1 MEYYNEKVTNA
12 QMFVFHCTATYDHM
26 HDVRWCKQDA
36 RCGYFLVQ
44 LQKYVRTV
52 CSTATNVSRVL
63 TCVPVGCWCL
73 LCLCSSFFC
82 AQSDSWLYL
91 YRYCIHS
98 LTSLVRKTYTHTG
111 SKSILLYNIM
121 YNIISVL
128 LYNSRDIPLNT
139 TPRHPTHHAH
149 AFLQLFRIFPGEQTQ
164 PTQGS
169 HQFCPS
175 TGTFIHTR
183 R

>member
-1 MEYYNEKVTNA
+1 M
-12 QMFVFHCTATYDHM
+12 
-26 HDVRWCKQDA
+26 
-36 RCGYFLVQ
+36 
-44 LQKYVRTV
+44 
-52 CSTATNVSRVL
+52 SRVL

-139 TPRHPTHHAH
+139 TSRHPHAPRTCFPP
-149 AFLQLFRIFPGEQTQ
+149 AFSNLSRRTNTTNARVSSILPQHRHF
-164 PTQGS
+164 
-169 HQFCPS
+169 
-175 TGTFIHTR
+175 HTYT
-183 R
+183 